1 MIDFRYHLVSLVAV
15 FLALAVGIILGAGPL
30 ADPIGDTLTGQ
41 VDKLREDRNQLN
53 EQLTQAQS
61 EINVQDQT
69 IEQFAPRIFNG
80 FLQGVP
86 VALVVLPDAEAEDVK
101 AVNDIIATAG
111 GSVSAQINLQDNFFA
126 PAKQAYRE
134 ALSSQLRQYLSD
146 ATRATTPESTLAAA
160 IGQLVFMGQN
170 DSLSGILTVEE
181 TPLIQVANPASQPAR
196 AAIIVGSGPVEPQNE
211 KQLKA
216 LENRTKNL
224 IEFAQT
230 LNTFASGVV
239 LYGSAQ
245 GENDLLTKVRSG
257 GNPVPTV
264 DSIGTKTSLI
274 SLPFA
279 LVARMNGT
287 VGAWGSEQNAS
298 ALVPPFTE
306 VPALPAPVE
315 DPGTTPTS
323 PAPQ

>member
-53 EQLTQAQS
+53 EQLTEAQS
-61 EINVQDQT
+61 QINVQDQT

-80 FLQGVP
+80 FLQGTG

-101 AVNDIIATAG
+101 AVSEIVTAAG
-111 GSVSAQINLQDNFFA
+111 GTVNAQINLQDNFFS
-126 PAKQAYRE
+126 PAKQAYRD
-134 ALSSQLRQYLSD
+134 ALSGQIRQYLSD

-160 IGQLVFMGQN
+160 VGQLIFTGQN

-196 AAIIVGSGPVEPQNE
+196 AAIIVGPGPLEPQNE

-216 LENRTKNL
+216 LEKRTNNL

-245 GENDLLTKVRSG
+245 GENDLLTKVRSE

-264 DSIGTKTSLI
+264 DSIGTKTSLL

-287 VGAWGSEQNAS
+287 SGAWGSEQKAS

-306 VPALPAPVE
+306 VPAPPAPAE
-315 DPGTTPTS
+315 APAA

>member
-1 MIDFRYHLVSLVAV
+1 MIDFGYHLVSLVAV

-53 EQLTQAQS
+53 DQLTQAQS
-61 EINVQDQT
+61 RINVQDQT
-69 IEQFAPRIFNG
+69 VEQFAPRIFNG
-80 FLQGVP
+80 LLQGTG

-101 AVNDIIATAG
+101 SVSEIVTAAG
-111 GSVSAQINLQDNFFA
+111 GSVNAQINLQDSFFA
-126 PAKQAYRE
+126 PAKQAYRD
-134 ALSSQLRQYLSD
+134 ALSGQIRQYLTD
-146 ATRATTPESTLAAA
+146 TARATTPESTLAAA
-160 IGQLVFMGQN
+160 IGQLIFTGQN

-181 TPLIQVANPASQPAR
+181 TPLIQVANPATQPAR
-196 AAIIVGSGPVEPQNE
+196 SAIIVGSGPLKPQNE
-211 KQLKA
+211 KQQKA
-216 LENRTKNL
+216 SEKRTKS
-224 IEFAQT
+224 IVEFAQT

-245 GENDLLTKVRSG
+245 GENDLLTKVRAG

-264 DSIGTKTSLI
+264 DGIGTKTSLL

-287 VGAWGSEQNAS
+287 AGAWGSEQKAS
-298 ALVPPFTE
+298 ALVPPFME
-306 VPALPAPVE
+306 VPAPPAPTEAPAAPV
-315 DPGTTPTS
+315 DS

>member
-216 LENRTKNL
+216 LESRTKNL